1 LDFNLQTAF
10 LNPKQRLEKFYHFML
25 SIKHLLQ
32 VFFIILLI
40 ANNAS
45 KLWLFNW
52 LGLPLD
58 PVRIVNNFCLFWL
71 SFDLSFDFGLYIYR
85 RRQEL
90 EPEQSDNLIAGL
102 SNVYYLIIATA
113 VLLAGLA
120 FFDINFGAAFAS
132 VSIVASALALISKD
146 YISNIISGMLIAFSD
161 ELSVGDQIK
170 IGDNKGKVLD
180 ITLSR
185 LILLDDDDDVIYV
198 PNNTVFTS
206 QIINYTKRQ
215 IKKTSVE
222 FDISPALVANVKQLE
237 ATLIER
243 LKPYHEYINED
254 SFYLKTVDIHQEAI
268 QMKFQFI
275 LKEPNRELE
284 KQIRRETIRQVVASI
299 HQLIEQR
306 ERGIRG

>member
-1 LDFNLQTAF
+1 
-10 LNPKQRLEKFYHFML
+10 ML